1 MEILSAWLSENY
13 IELIGFVAAVLYLW
27 FSVRQHI
34 FLWPFGIITSL
45 VYTFLF
51 YQEKIYGYAGLN
63 AYYVVISIYGWL
75 QWNRLSK
82 QARDEGKESDV
93 PTHSSSNLIIM
104 LIGLT
109 LWIIMYWLLKHY
121 TDSPIPVGDS
131 FTTAFSIVATW
142 MLAKKYIE
150 HWLFWIVIDLTA
162 FGLYVFQDLYLTSM
176 LYLIYTIMAIVG
188 YREWKKSMQLTD

>member
-1 MEILSAWLSENY
+1 MEILSAWLYENY

-51 YQEKIYGYAGLN
+51 YQQKIYGYAGLN
-63 AYYVVISIYGWL
+63 AYYVVISLYGWL

-82 QARDEGKESDV
+82 QARDEGKEYDV
-93 PTHSSSNLIIM
+93 PTHSPSNLIIM
-104 LIGLT
+104 LSGLT

-150 HWLFWIVIDLTA
+150 HWLFWIVLDLTA
-162 FGLYVFQDLYLTSM
+162 FGLYVFQDLYITSM

>member
-1 MEILSAWLSENY
+1 MEILSAWFYENY

-51 YQEKIYGYAGLN
+51 YQQKIYGYAGLN

-75 QWNRLSK
+75 QWHRLSK

-188 YREWKKSMQLTD
+188 YREWKNSMQLTD

>member
-1 MEILSAWLSENY
+1 MEILSAWFYENY
-13 IELIGFVAAVLYLW
+13 IELIGFVAAVLYLC

-51 YQEKIYGYAGLN
+51 YQQKIYGYAGLN

-109 LWIIMYWLLKHY
+109 LWIIMYWLLKYY